1 MSQSTL
7 SPLMV
12 TPEPNKR
19 ENILGYL
26 LRASD
31 MNGYE
36 GINQILRYAGRKA
49 GSMHV
54 LSQHF
59 EIIESVFGPVGRD
72 LINLEHVH
80 ILKRHNLKLRDALSS
95 KTNPLHINLREPKI
109 CPSCIVENGYIDLY
123 WDIKYVEC
131 CPKHRI
137 KLIDTCP
144 SCGKSLSWFRRGIL
158 RCRCGFDLL
167 KVEVED
173 VYDEDL
179 IILNAFVRNMKYRN
193 SLLHR
198 VTLDKPYPIT
208 WLLKQ
213 SFDGFLW
220 LISQLHL
227 IYDLKFG
234 SSEEGKRSVLK
245 LASEVLSDWP
255 NGFYN
260 YLEVLDSHEKEKLN
274 IDFGASG
281 SGKRL
286 YALFFNS
293 IYSEREYKFLQK
305 EFINFI
311 NQYGKAAYFDKRI
324 YDRVD
329 VDRNIIG
336 ITEMADYIGVR
347 PSTLKSM
354 VEKGMVTPCNN
365 GAEQRSRYLF
375 DVKEEHP
382 RRIESGKSYSERQAA
397 LELGLPTSVLRI
409 LRKKGVYRTRYIGT
423 KLESYHEYDI
433 QSFKDKILR
442 EIKEISTDQI
452 ELDKYISIASVMQKK
467 LCGPEG
473 KVDFICAV
481 IEGDIQPIGVID
493 GEISKIIFQK
503 EDVDKLMRKINE
515 SRLSSILVVE
525 AAQRL
530 KCDPTA
536 IPDLIAKGYL
546 TVDPNSF
553 YTRIWQ
559 SSLDKFASKYVSC
572 AWVAETKATSA
583 NSIIRR
589 CKHRGMKLLQV
600 KRSHSEANQAFMLR
614 NDTLHFK
621 TKPLSLFYT
630 DS

>member
-1 MSQSTL
+1 MNQSTL

-12 TPEPNKR
+12 TPEPNRR
-19 ENILGYL
+19 ENIMGYL

-131 CPKHRI
+131 CPKHKI
-137 KLIDTCP
+137 KLIDACP
-144 SCGKSLSWFRRGIL
+144 SCVKSLSWFRRGML
-158 RCRCGFDLL
+158 RCRCGFNLL
-167 KVEVED
+167 KAEVED

-179 IILNAFVRNMKYRN
+179 IILNAFVRNMKYRY

-198 VTLDKPYPIT
+198 VTLDKSYPVT
-208 WLLKQ
+208 WLLKM

-220 LISQLHL
+220 LISQLHH
-227 IYDLKFG
+227 IYDLKLG
-234 SSEEGKRSVLK
+234 SSEEGKRTVLK
-245 LASEVLSDWP
+245 FASEVLSDWP

-260 YLEVLDSHEKEKLN
+260 FLEVLDFHEKEKLN
-274 IDFGASG
+274 IDFGTSG
-281 SGKRL
+281 SGKKL

-293 IYSEREYKFLQK
+293 IYSEREYIFLQK
-305 EFINFI
+305 EFVNFI
-311 NQYGKAAYFDKRI
+311 NQHGKAAYFDKRI

-329 VDRNIIG
+329 VDRNILG
-336 ITEMADYIGVR
+336 ITEMAKYIGVR

-354 VEKGMVTPCNN
+354 VEKGMVTPCNI
-365 GAEQRSRYLF
+365 GTEQGSRYLF

-382 RRIESGKSYSERQAA
+382 RRIQNGESYSERQAA

-409 LRKKGVYRTRYIGT
+409 LRKNGVYRTRYIGT

-442 EIKEISTDQI
+442 EIKEISADQI
-452 ELDKYISIASVMQKK
+452 QLDKYISISSVMQKK

-481 IEGDIQPIGVID
+481 IRGEIRPIGVID
-493 GEISKIIFQK
+493 SEINKILFDK
-503 EDVDKLMRKINE
+503 EDVDRLMRIINE
-515 SRLSSILVVE
+515 NRLSSVLVVE

-530 KCDPTA
+530 KCDPTT
-536 IPDLIAKGYL
+536 IPDLIAKGFL
-546 TVDPNSF
+546 KVDANSF
-553 YTRIWQ
+553 YTRIIQ
-559 SSLDKFASKYVSC
+559 SSLELFASKYVSC
-572 AWVAETKATSA
+572 AWVAESKNTST

-589 CKHRGMKLLQV
+589 CNDRDIKLL
-600 KRSHSEANQAFMLR
+600 KINRSHSKSLQSFLLR
-614 NDTLHFK
+614 TELNKLKAARF
-621 TKPLSLFYT
+621 PLYYS
-630 DS
+630 D